1 MCFISSA
8 GNMPARKGFWLLI
21 GVFAVFVLSCKKNSA
36 QSTVRVSIISGSDIQ
51 DNEGVRMKTIEL
63 TIDDSIF
70 DRILNFLEL
79 LPKDKIKIRWSDS
92 HIPLIDDAEQLEIE
106 DILKNEL
113 CHQPAR
119 LKVFTL

>member
-1 MCFISSA
+1 
-8 GNMPARKGFWLLI
+8 
-21 GVFAVFVLSCKKNSA
+21 
-36 QSTVRVSIISGSDIQ
+36 
-51 DNEGVRMKTIEL
+51 MKTIEL

-92 HIPLIDDAEQLEIE
+92 HIPLIDDAEQLKIE

-119 LKVFTL
+119 SKVFTL